1 MADNN
6 DFPKT
11 FKLAKSGDS
20 ATVRFLHTSVSTIE
34 TVFTHWV
41 QKGETWKHFRCL
53 GENCPACLA
62 GNQAKERAYIRLF
75 NYDTN
80 EVEIWDRTANNK
92 FLNSLVDVEKEWGG
106 LNATAI
112 KVTRE
117 SDDFP
122 TYALSPCPPNKY
134 TIPNVEVDE
143 KIAYRMVGNRSAEDI
158 TTFLT
163 TGVMPPKPQKNEQSH
178 NAPTAKTT
186 ATAEVIKGG
195 IQPNTFNPLNT
206 SSMQYTPVAGNT
218 IDDEDLPF

>member
-11 FKLAKSGDS
+11 FKLTKAGDS
-20 ATVRFLHTSVSTIE
+20 ATVRFLHTSVNTIE
-34 TVFTHWV
+34 KVFTHWV
-41 QKGETWKHFRCL
+41 QKGDTWKHFKCV
-53 GENCPACLA
+53 GENCPACLS

-80 EVEIWDRTANNK
+80 EIEIWDRTANNK

-158 TTFLT
+158 KTFLT
-163 TGVMPPKPQKNEQSH
+163 TGIMPPKPQKSDGGQS
-178 NAPTAKTT
+178 TTVKST

-195 IQPNTFNPLNT
+195 IQPNTFNPLNP
-206 SSMQYTPVAGNT
+206 SSMQYTPTEGNT
-218 IDDEDLPF
+218 TNDEDLPF